1 MRRMM
6 FFRLRWVVILIMSV
20 GVLSIAEEPDS
31 SQLQSGSS
39 AASFADS
46 MNIQDAVEIMR
57 EQYLIKELQ
66 LSESRSQTIVEKMRY
81 MRKLKKD
88 YQLQLNHF
96 ENELAALF
104 SLSDH
109 DDAKIVEILL
119 KLKDAKS
126 QYYQELL
133 RRDEEFQQLLTPEEQ
148 VKYVLFQRAF
158 NQQLK
163 NAIFTIRKQQ
173 SQEPKKPSQILRN
186 QDSESV
192 IRQPR

>member
-6 FFRLRWVVILIMSV
+6 FFGLRWVVILMSV

-31 SQLQSGSS
+31 SQLQTGSS
-39 AASFADS
+39 ATPFADS
-46 MNIQDAVEIMR
+46 MSIQDAVETLR

-109 DDAKIVEILL
+109 DDAKIVEILR

-163 NAIFTIRKQQ
+163 NAIFAIRKQQ
-173 SQEPKKPSQILRN
+173 SQEPHKPSQILRN